1 MRKRREDKEEE
12 DGDGS
17 DCDVIIIIIIIVVV
31 VIDILIFIK
40 DMNISFIAAVGVSLY
55 LIPLLPGI
63 TVNHDG
69 KRFSIPVFKAH
80 AFRLSRKYMTA
91 DLFFL

>member
-1 MRKRREDKEEE
+1 
-12 DGDGS
+12 
-17 DCDVIIIIIIIVVV
+17 
-31 VIDILIFIK
+31 
-40 DMNISFIAAVGVSLY
+40 MNISLIAAVGVSLY